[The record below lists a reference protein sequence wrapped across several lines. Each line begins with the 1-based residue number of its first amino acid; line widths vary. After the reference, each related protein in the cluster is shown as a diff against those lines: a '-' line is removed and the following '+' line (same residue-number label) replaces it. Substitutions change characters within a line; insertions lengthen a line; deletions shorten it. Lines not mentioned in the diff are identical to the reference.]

1 MRILLN
7 DYPGHAFTVELAREL
22 AKRGHQVLHLSLGDF
37 QSPKGDLARQ
47 PDDPATFEVETVSL
61 GLPFKKYNFVAR
73 RQQEIDYGH
82 RVIARIASW
91 KPDVLIGCGNPLD
104 PQLMIQNECR
114 RRNICFVFWLQDIY
128 SNAIKMVLQKK
139 IPFAGHAIGLWY
151 EAIEK
156 RLLRRA
162 DHVIAITEDF
172 LPLLTAWHVPRE
184 NISVIE
190 NWAPKDKIQILPRDN
205 AWSRARDL
213 DGKRVLMYSGTLGL
227 KHNPDLLVAT
237 AEAFRAEPNVVVLLI
252 SEGKYADQVRDASK
266 ARGLTNLIVLPFQDF
281 QDYSGVLATGDV
293 MLAMIEPDA
302 AIYSVPSKVLS
313 YLCGGKA
320 IVLSANANNLA
331 ARILKRSGAGLV
343 VEPQDEA
350 GFVTAIRQFLKDP
363 DARRAAGTKARAYA
377 GGNFDIGGIA
387 ARFESIL
394 APAPAD
400 GARLT
405 AHTETDL

>member
-22 AKRGHQVLHLSLGDF
+22 AKRGHDVLHLSLGDF

-47 PDDPATFEVETVSL
+47 PDDPATFEVEIVSL

-73 RQQEIDYGH
+73 RQQEIEYGR
-82 RVIARIASW
+82 RVLARIASW
-91 KPDVLIGCGNPLD
+91 QPDVLIGCGNPLD
-104 PQLMIQNECR
+104 PQRMIQNECR

-128 SNAIKMVLQKK
+128 SNAIKTVLQKK
-139 IPFAGHAIGLWY
+139 IPVAGHAIGLWY
-151 EAIEK
+151 EEMEK

-162 DHVIAITEDF
+162 NRVIAITEDF
-172 LPLLTAWHVPRE
+172 LPLLAAWHVPRE

-205 AWSRARDL
+205 AWSRAHGL
-213 DGKRVLMYSGTLGL
+213 NGKCVLMYSGTLGL

-237 AEAFRAEPNVVVLLI
+237 AEAFKAEPEVVVLLI
-252 SEGKYADQVRDASK
+252 SEGKYADEVRDAAK
-266 ARGLTNLIVLPFQDF
+266 ARGLGNLTVLPFQDF
-281 QDYSGVLATGDV
+281 RDYSAVLATGDV

-320 IVLSANANNLA
+320 IVLSAKADNLA
-331 ARILKRSGAGLV
+331 ARILKRSGAGRV
-343 VEPQDEA
+343 IEPQDEVDFIA
-350 GFVTAIRQFLKDP
+350 AIRQFLKNP
-363 DARRAAGTKARAYA
+363 DARREAGAGARAYA
-377 GGNFDIGGIA
+377 DENFDIGVIA
-387 ARFESIL
+387 ARFETIL
-394 APAPAD
+394 APCVK
-400 GARLT
+400 RT
-405 AHTETDL
+405 ASA

>member
-22 AKRGHQVLHLSLGDF
+22 AKRGHNVLHLSLGDF

-47 PDDPATFEVETVSL
+47 PDDPPTFEVETVSL

-82 RVIARIASW
+82 RVLARIASW
-91 KPDVLIGCGNPLD
+91 QPDVLIGCGNPLD
-104 PQLMIQNECR
+104 PQTMIQNECR

-128 SNAIKMVLQKK
+128 SNAIKTVLQKK
-139 IPFAGHAIGLWY
+139 IPVAGHAIGFWY
-151 EAIEK
+151 ENMEK

-162 DHVIAITEDF
+162 DRVIAITEDF
-172 LPLLTAWHVPRE
+172 LPLLAAWRVKRA

-205 AWSRARDL
+205 AWSRAHGF
-213 DGKRVLMYSGTLGL
+213 DGKTVLMYSGTLGL
-227 KHNPDLLVAT
+227 KHNPALLVAT
-237 AEAFRAEPNVVVLLI
+237 AEAFKAEPNVAVVLI
-252 SEGKYADQVRDASK
+252 SEGKYADEVREAAK
-266 ARGLTNLIVLPFQDF
+266 VRGLSHLVVLPFQNF
-281 QDYSGVLATGDV
+281 QDYAAVLATGDV

-343 VEPQDEA
+343 VPPQDEA
-350 GFVTAIRQFLKDP
+350 GFIAAIRVFLNDP
-363 DARRAAGTKARAYA
+363 AARHAAGAKARAYA
-377 GGNFDIGGIA
+377 DESFDIGAIA

-394 APAPAD
+394 APCAKRA
-400 GARLT
+400 A
-405 AHTETDL
+405 